1 MRRRTAAA
9 GALLVGG
16 LLATVPVMAHNLRAA
31 SDPLPLSAQ
40 GGLTFYQGN
49 NPGASGYYSNP
60 PGFSGAPATQAAE
73 EKSIAERETGRSMRR
88 SEISAHFLSK
98 GLAFIASAPRSWLVL
113 EARKAMALAGDYEP
127 STEYSFYF
135 ERREIRWLYLLMVSG
150 RPRGPALAL
159 LLYTLSSALVPLIF
173 YVSSRYR
180 LPLVPALILYAGA
193 FFDRLLQALGG
204 FAARSSGLAPAAAL
218 ALVVALVSFFPLGR
232 PVAAI
237 EANVHYSIGNLLAD
251 RQRDQDALA
260 SFDRAIAVYPKY
272 ANAWINRGNSLD
284 RLGREDE
291 ALASYRRAEDVNPG
305 LWPAYK
311 AEGILLHR
319 RQQYAEEEAAYRR
332 GLATDGEEPW
342 YHLGVAL
349 KSQDRLDEA
358 IQALVEATRRNPSY
372 ARAHARLGEIY
383 AARGE
388 TDKAREE
395 FRKANAAGP
404 GETPSST
411 APRRLG
417 SD

>member
-1 MRRRTAAA
+1 
-9 GALLVGG
+9 
-16 LLATVPVMAHNLRAA
+16 
-31 SDPLPLSAQ
+31 
-40 GGLTFYQGN
+40 
-49 NPGASGYYSNP
+49 
-60 PGFSGAPATQAAE
+60 
-73 EKSIAERETGRSMRR
+73 
-88 SEISAHFLSK
+88 
-98 GLAFIASAPRSWLVL
+98 
-113 EARKAMALAGDYEP
+113 
-127 STEYSFYF
+127 
-135 ERREIRWLYLLMVSG
+135 
-150 RPRGPALAL
+150 
-159 LLYTLSSALVPLIF
+159 
-173 YVSSRYR
+173 
-180 LPLVPALILYAGA
+180 
-193 FFDRLLQALGG
+193 LGG

-260 SFDRAIAVYPKY
+260 SFDRAIAVFPKY
-272 ANAWINRGNSLD
+272 ANAWINRGNVLD

-358 IQALVEATRRNPSY
+358 IQALVQATRRNPSY

-395 FRKANAAGP
+395 FRKANAGGP
-404 GETPSST
+404 GECPCST
-411 APRRLG
+411 ATRR
-417 SD
+417 